1 MQNLF
6 PWPAAHVACGGPGA
20 LAERSVSEHWLD
32 VAARTGRGGD
42 VLEVSVSLHCV
53 GPLFS
58 AIELPHMIKTCGES
72 RLVNWCGLSKFLP
85 QRAIYFDP

>member
-42 VLEVSVSLHCV
+42 VLEVSVSCTASV
-53 GPLFS
+53 PYFPLS
-58 AIELPHMIKTCGES
+58 SCPT
-72 RLVNWCGLSKFLP
+72 
-85 QRAIYFDP
+85 